1 MIDRRRMRKL
11 LVLLPIGIVAIALF
25 GYVVMSLWNGLVPPI
40 FGGRVIT
47 FWQALGILV
56 LSRILF
62 GGFFGRRSREQ
73 RRARIIDKWERMTPE
88 EREKFRAGMRSRC
101 GGTPQTS

>member
-1 MIDRRRMRKL
+1 MMDRRRMRKL

-25 GYVVMSLWNGLVPPI
+25 GYIVMSLWNGLVPPI

-62 GGFFGRRSREQ
+62 GGFSGRRSREQ

-88 EREKFRAGMRSRC
+88 EREKFRAGMQGRC